1 MQSRRGE
8 RGYMVA
14 IEATLLLPVLLLVVG
29 LVIVLGRH
37 ALAEQ
42 AVGAAAANAARAASM
57 ERTVADASS
66 AASTTAATSLGESSI
81 TCTHQSVAVNAAGLA
96 SSAGV
101 PASVSVTITCHVV
114 FNLSLPG
121 FPSQSEVRATR
132 TSPVDTF
139 RSR

>member
-1 MQSRRGE
+1 MRSRNDE

-14 IEATLLLPVLLLVVG
+14 IEAALLLPVLLLLVG
-29 LVIVLGRH
+29 LVIVLGRS

-57 ERTVADASS
+57 ERTISDA
-66 AASTTAATSLGESSI
+66 TAAATTTFGVSLGESSTI
-81 TCTHQSVAVNAAGLA
+81 CAHQSVSVNAAGIV
-96 SSAGV
+96 SPPGV
-101 PASVSVTITCHVV
+101 PASVSVTVTCEVV

-121 FPSQSEVRATR
+121 FPAQSEVRATR
-132 TSPVDTF
+132 TSPIDTF